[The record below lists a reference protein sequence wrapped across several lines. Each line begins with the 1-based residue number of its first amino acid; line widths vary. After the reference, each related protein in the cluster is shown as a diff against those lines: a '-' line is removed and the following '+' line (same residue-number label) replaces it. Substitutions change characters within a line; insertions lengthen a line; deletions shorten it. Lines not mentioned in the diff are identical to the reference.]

1 MKEMSIETYTTAVFP
16 LYLFAFLLLIPV
28 GIWMLWRK
36 LRKKPVRYWWA
47 VPYSMVCLVFAI
59 FSTAIAAIAYDDPA
73 DPNYRI
79 YEGWELKDFVLQDIK
94 TLAVCALLGAVLCF
108 VFGRKGS
115 GPIKKFCGALLVAFA
130 IVVVLLVLLS
140 FVSFAAG

>member
-1 MKEMSIETYTTAVFP
+1 MSIETYTTAVFR
-16 LYLFAFLLLIPV
+16 LDLFLFLLLIPV

-36 LRKKPVRYWWA
+36 LQKKPVRYWWA
-47 VPYSMVCLVFAI
+47 VPYCMVCVIFAI

-79 YEGWELKDFVLQDIK
+79 YEEWELKDFVLQDIK
-94 TLAVCALLGAVLCF
+94 TLAIWALLGALLCF
-108 VFGRKGS
+108 VFGRKGN
-115 GPIKKFCGALLVAFA
+115 GPVKRICGTLLICLAVA
-130 IVVVLLVLLS
+130 VVLLVLLS